1 VHHCTGASPAPP
13 VQSPKTGCE
22 RVHHRPPKGGVRCG
36 ALILFACLEIVECT
50 APERP
55 ALPTGREMKKKKPAQ
70 PDPRTGNELE
80 PAIPDLPAADRD
92 NKSALAEIAASALGP
107 RMQRILQRVAAG
119 SGVRPACEAEGSKS
133 FSDAYAAARRF
144 KIIDLKTSK
153 LIDGQR
159 GVAGLATELLT
170 ARLLEAPEKFSG
182 PQLAVVSGIAVDK
195 VLAHDKLGQDDRGGY
210 ISALEAMAERFSGSG
225 AGLELKVTLSPAA
238 IKASDIGTTIDVTP
252 TE

>member
-1 VHHCTGASPAPP
+1 
-13 VQSPKTGCE
+13 
-22 RVHHRPPKGGVRCG
+22 
-36 ALILFACLEIVECT
+36 
-50 APERP
+50 
-55 ALPTGREMKKKKPAQ
+55 MKKKKPAT

-80 PAIPDLPAADRD
+80 PAIPDLTVEDR
-92 NKSALAEIAASALGP
+92 NIESALAEVAASALGP

-170 ARLLEAPEKFSG
+170 ARLLEAPERFSG
-182 PQLAVVSGIAVDK
+182 PQLAVVSGIATDK
-195 VLAHDKLGQDDRGGY
+195 VLAHDKLGQDDRGAY
-210 ISALEAMAERFSGSG
+210 MSAFEEAAARIISSG
-225 AGLELKVTLSPAA
+225 ASLKLEITASPLATAA
-238 IKASDIGTTIDVTP
+238 GHVNADGFADVVDAGDAIDVTP
-252 TE
+252 TRTE

>member
-1 VHHCTGASPAPP
+1 
-13 VQSPKTGCE
+13 
-22 RVHHRPPKGGVRCG
+22 
-36 ALILFACLEIVECT
+36 
-50 APERP
+50 
-55 ALPTGREMKKKKPAQ
+55 MKKKKPAQ
-70 PDPRTGNELE
+70 PDHPTDSELE
-80 PAIPDLPAADRD
+80 PSAADLQADADLTVR
-92 NKSALAEIAASALGP
+92 SREIEAALAEIAASALGP

-144 KIIDLKTSK
+144 KLIDLKTSK

-182 PQLAVVSGIAVDK
+182 PQLAVVSGIATDK

-210 ISALEAMAERFSGSG
+210 ISALEKMAEKFAESG
-225 AGLELKVTLSPAA
+225 AGLELKVTVSPAA
-238 IKASDIGTTIDVTP
+238 VAAGHVIDASGSHEVIDV
-252 TE
+252 EAK